1 MMLSRKSIVITV
13 VSLLI
18 AFFVAFPFVFYT
30 KILPAIVS
38 NHKVIAIVE
47 DAANDMLKVDL
58 DIENPVLK
66 TELSPVLSF
75 KLKRLSMTKDK
86 KTLLD
91 IENLDTTISFAE
103 ILKKRIVLKKIGL
116 DYVYADVNKLMTL
129 GTEPQKQEKP
139 KKSDWRIRWFDAL
152 LYVKKCVIIYNLDKE
167 TNIKVTA
174 INTGISS
181 KKDPKYIAFNI
192 YADLKKGDR
201 LIKFAIKDNKTVYIK
216 DRKLFINK
224 GTLSVNKSKV
234 FINATSD
241 EDNNFDLTVYS
252 KDFDVKNV
260 VQLLET
266 NLVIPNGKEML
277 SFFKD
282 IDGSFNLVV
291 NLTKKGMNG
300 KIKINKST
308 LKIIPL
314 NNLPVNVT
322 KGLID
327 ITPTTI
333 TLKDFQGWY
342 GTSKSNSVTLL
353 GTVNDYT
360 KSVDTNIE
368 INGKA
373 TNDLTKN
380 YLSKLIGYPITLTG
394 PCGAKMIVK
403 SKYNIL
409 DFSIMGKVPKGQ
421 DFLIDGAS
429 ISPVGYDRA
438 FKADMHLENNILNIK
453 NINYYIAKELNK
465 NSKGVKP
472 LVTITGNYDCKNFIL
487 QNLGFEIPNP
497 LPSEFLNVLAGQKL
511 FRKGKIAGH
520 LQYINTG
527 KYPVLEGN
535 LSMQGVF
542 IPSQRLSVKNASFYT
557 DKHNLNMTANGRF
570 KKSQYNFSGKI
581 KNSLV
586 LPVVIRDIHLKVDNI
601 DIDRIMASMN
611 NQNTAA
617 VSNADALKDQKIETK
632 TLVSAQSDDDENSEA
647 SDNAYTFN
655 TGLVIVERCVLEV
668 VKGFYKDIT
677 FGNLKANLTL
687 DKNGIL
693 QIHSNRFDFAEG
705 ISSLKVHCD
714 LMKHNY
720 YIKLGVKDINSDVV
734 VGTLLALPREI
745 TGKAMGLI
753 ELNTDNSLKMNGRI
767 RFDIKDGTIQ
777 KVGLVEYALKFAA
790 LFRNPLT
797 MISPSTI
804 VDLVNIPE
812 GNFDRIHC
820 DMALKN
826 NVVEKMMIKSA
837 APQLSSFI
845 IGRYDLET
853 GDATLR
859 IYTKFSNK
867 NKGFAGFM
875 RNISLNSLANRM
887 SIGGRNDASYYAM
900 ELEQLPPIDADEKDC
915 QVFLTKVDGDVQNFN
930 FISSLKKIK

>member
-1 MMLSRKSIVITV
+1 MNISKKSIVITI

-30 KILPAIVS
+30 KILPAMVS
-38 NHKVIAIVE
+38 NPGLISMVE

-75 KLKRLSMTKDK
+75 KLKKLSMTKDK
-86 KTLLD
+86 KTLLE
-91 IENLDTTISFAE
+91 IENLDTTISFVE

-129 GTEPQKQEKP
+129 GSKPQKQEKQKP
-139 KKSDWRIRWFDAL
+139 SDWKIRWFDAL
-152 LYVKKCVIIYNLDKE
+152 LYVKKCVVIYNLDKE

-201 LIKFAIKDNKTVYIK
+201 LIKFAIKDNRTVYIK

-342 GTSKSNSVTLL
+342 GSSKSNIVTLL
-353 GTVNDYT
+353 GTVDDYT
-360 KSVDTNIE
+360 KSVDMNIE
-368 INGKA
+368 LNGKA

-527 KYPVLEGN
+527 K
-535 LSMQGVF
+535 
-542 IPSQRLSVKNASFYT
+542 
-557 DKHNLNMTANGRF
+557 
-570 KKSQYNFSGKI
+570 
-581 KNSLV
+581 
-586 LPVVIRDIHLKVDNI
+586 
-601 DIDRIMASMN
+601 
-611 NQNTAA
+611 
-617 VSNADALKDQKIETK
+617 
-632 TLVSAQSDDDENSEA
+632 
-647 SDNAYTFN
+647 
-655 TGLVIVERCVLEV
+655 
-668 VKGFYKDIT
+668 
-677 FGNLKANLTL
+677 
-687 DKNGIL
+687 
-693 QIHSNRFDFAEG
+693 
-705 ISSLKVHCD
+705 
-714 LMKHNY
+714 
-720 YIKLGVKDINSDVV
+720 
-734 VGTLLALPREI
+734 
-745 TGKAMGLI
+745 
-753 ELNTDNSLKMNGRI
+753 
-767 RFDIKDGTIQ
+767 
-777 KVGLVEYALKFAA
+777 
-790 LFRNPLT
+790 
-797 MISPSTI
+797 
-804 VDLVNIPE
+804 
-812 GNFDRIHC
+812 
-820 DMALKN
+820 
-826 NVVEKMMIKSA
+826 
-837 APQLSSFI
+837 
-845 IGRYDLET
+845 
-853 GDATLR
+853 
-859 IYTKFSNK
+859 
-867 NKGFAGFM
+867 
-875 RNISLNSLANRM
+875 
-887 SIGGRNDASYYAM
+887 
-900 ELEQLPPIDADEKDC
+900 
-915 QVFLTKVDGDVQNFN
+915 
-930 FISSLKKIK
+930 

>member
-1 MMLSRKSIVITV
+1 MNISKKSIVITI

-30 KILPAIVS
+30 KILPAMVS
-38 NHKVIAIVE
+38 NPGLISMVE

-75 KLKRLSMTKDK
+75 KLKKLSMTKDK
-86 KTLLD
+86 KTLLE

-129 GTEPQKQEKP
+129 GSKPQKREKQKP
-139 KKSDWRIRWFDAL
+139 SDWKIRWFDAL
-152 LYVKKCVIIYNLDKE
+152 LYVKKCVVIYNLDKE

-201 LIKFAIKDNKTVYIK
+201 LIKFAIKDNRTVYIK

-342 GTSKSNSVTLL
+342 GSSKSNIVTLL
-353 GTVNDYT
+353 GTVDDYT
-360 KSVDTNIE
+360 KSVDMNIE
-368 INGKA
+368 LNGKA

-586 LPVVIRDIHLKVDNI
+586 LPVVIRDIYLKVDNI

-617 VSNADALKDQKIETK
+617 VSNADALKNQKIETK
-632 TLVSAQSDDDENSEA
+632 TLVSAQSDDDENNEA

-804 VDLVNIPE
+804 VDLVNVPE

-900 ELEQLPPIDADEKDC
+900 ELEQLPPIDAEEKDC